1 MYNSKTSSANPL
13 GGETSHNGKRS
24 QFEIDCD
31 YEAKMH
37 NLLYK
42 NFYSKLEELGARIE
56 KVYDLQRQKLGID
69 TILHKP
75 DGSDV
80 YIDEKAREKADK
92 GTFGLEIWNNYGGKG
107 NFTKGWFMDESKL
120 TGWYC
125 FLHTENR
132 INYATLVRVKD
143 LKHKVFSILTK
154 EELNDF
160 NSNANKAVKSKLP
173 GAFVYDSNQW
183 EHGRFLILPLEFY
196 KSIPSTMQFTL
207 G

>member
-1 MYNSKTSSANPL
+1 MSNFTRQANPL
-13 GGETSHNGKRS
+13 CGEPSYNGKMS
-24 QFEIDCD
+24 QFEKDCA

-37 NLLYK
+37 DLLYK

-56 KVYDLQRQKLGID
+56 KVDDLQRQKMGID

-75 DGSDV
+75 DGTDV
-80 YIDEKAREKADK
+80 YIDEKARERADK
-92 GTFGLEIWNNYGGKG
+92 GTFGLEIWNDYGGKG
-107 NFTKGWFMDESKL
+107 NFTDGWFMDESKL

-132 INYATLVRVKD
+132 INYATFVCVKH
-143 LKHKVFSILTK
+143 LKDKVFSILTK
-154 EELNDF
+154 EELNNF
-160 NSNANKAVKSKLP
+160 NSYANQAVKSKIQ

-183 EHGRFLILPLEFY
+183 EHGRFLILPLKFY
-196 KSIPSTMQFTL
+196 QKIPSTMTFTL